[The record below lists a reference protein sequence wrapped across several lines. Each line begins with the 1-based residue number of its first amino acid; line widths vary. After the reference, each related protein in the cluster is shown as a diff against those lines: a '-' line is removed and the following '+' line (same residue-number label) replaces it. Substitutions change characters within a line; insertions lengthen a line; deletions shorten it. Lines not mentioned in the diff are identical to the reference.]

1 MTSHHEKL
9 IKIAVVGDIHD
20 LWEAE
25 DAIALKELG
34 VDLVL
39 FVGDFGNEAV
49 DVVRQIA
56 SIDIP
61 KAAIM
66 GNHDAWYSASEW
78 GKKNCPYDRQKEDRV
93 QQQLDLLG
101 EAHVGYGKLDFPAFN
116 LSVVGSRPYSWGGS
130 AWKNDQ
136 FYRKRCGVTSFEESS
151 KRIITAVESA
161 AYETIIFI
169 GHNGPVG
176 LGDRAEDPCGKD
188 WHPLGGDYGDPD
200 FAEAIAQ
207 SQALG
212 KKIPLVTFGH
222 MHHSLRHTKE
232 QQRTA
237 IATNPDGTVYLNSA
251 SVPRIIQ
258 TATDRLRNFSLVSLQ
273 GGIVSQASL
282 VWVDKNYTIT
292 SEQLLYHRCESAVV
306 QPTKSQLSEAPQGL
320 IR

>member
-1 MTSHHEKL
+1 
-9 IKIAVVGDIHD
+9 
-20 LWEAE
+20 
-25 DAIALKELG
+25 
-34 VDLVL
+34 LVL

-66 GNHDAWYSASEW
+66 GNHDAWYSASAW

-101 EAHVGYGKLDFPAFN
+101 EAHVGYGKLDFPVFN
-116 LSVVGSRPYSWGGS
+116 LSVIGSRPYSWGGS

-176 LGDRAEDPCGKD
+176 LGDHAEDPCGKD

-237 IATNPDGTVYLNSA
+237 IATSPDGTVYLNSA

-292 SEQLLYHRCESAVV
+292 SEQLLYRRCESTVV